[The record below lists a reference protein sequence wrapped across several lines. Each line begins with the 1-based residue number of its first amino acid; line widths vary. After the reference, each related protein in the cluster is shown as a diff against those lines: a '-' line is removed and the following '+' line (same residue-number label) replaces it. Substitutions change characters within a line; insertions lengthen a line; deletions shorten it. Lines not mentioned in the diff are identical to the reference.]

1 MNILITGGTGF
12 IGSVLCD
19 RLARDRHD
27 IVVLSREPEK
37 VKPQF
42 KGISNLGQLKKD
54 QAFDVVIN
62 LAGEPIAD
70 KRWTDKQ
77 KSRIYESR
85 IDTTKS
91 LIEYLKAVDAKPDL
105 LINGSAI
112 GYYGVNKEEKVID
125 EQGSGDD
132 SFSSYLC
139 QQWEAA
145 ALPAQA
151 LGIRTCL
158 LRTGIVIGKSGGALS
173 KMLAP
178 FKMGLGGKIGDGK
191 HWMPWIHLDDLV
203 GIILFCMEN
212 QKISGAVN
220 GVSPNPVTN
229 IEFTKIL
236 GKVLRRST
244 FFSVPSVVI
253 KMLMGQ
259 MGEELLLSGK
269 RIQPVAVLEAGY
281 DFQYP
286 ALEAALSN
294 VL

>member
-42 KGISNLGQLKKD
+42 KGISNLGQLKKE
-54 QAFDVVIN
+54 QTFDVVIN

-139 QQWEAA
+139 QQWETV
-145 ALPAQA
+145 ALQAQA

-158 LRTGIVIGKSGGALS
+158 LRTGIVIGKNGGALS
-173 KMLAP
+173 KMLPP
-178 FKMGLGGKIGDGK
+178 FKLGLGGKIGDGE

-236 GKVLRRST
+236 GKVLRRPT
-244 FFSVPSVVI
+244 FFSIPSVVI

-286 ALEAALSN
+286 ALEAALSD